1 MSWKSLWG
9 GDRKSLGGGKTK
21 GGQIKARGLSEA
33 GWAPGTEDRYRAQ
46 RSAGGAPSQRGEW
59 LPLHVSSDPTHSLV
73 PVLCA
78 GDRAATAGLA
88 RLRRRAQAVRW
99 GRLLAFPGGDW
110 GEQSC
115 RVRSVLGVPPE
126 QAVTDQLPANKA
138 THVHACASTTHAAQS
153 TSRHVCTRAPGR
165 ECPVARTQL
174 SPRPLG
180 EGGILPLPGVSGHP
194 GQSLEA
200 GSPNQ
205 RPYLLRLGPR
215 QRRIREVRP
224 QVSLGDFSRFPAWAL
239 WRGSPSK
246 QPWGK
251 VLGC

>member
-46 RSAGGAPSQRGEW
+46 RSAGGAPSQPGEW

-153 TSRHVCTRAPGR
+153 TSRHVCTRAPEESAQWPAPNSAPGPWGR
-165 ECPVARTQL
+165 VASSLFLGSVGTQDRAWRQGARTRGPTCSGWDL
-174 SPRPLG
+174 VRGGLG
-180 EGGILPLPGVSGHP
+180 
-194 GQSLEA
+194 
-200 GSPNQ
+200 
-205 RPYLLRLGPR
+205 RLGR
-215 QRRIREVRP
+215 K
-224 QVSLGDFSRFPAWAL
+224 SA
-239 WRGSPSK
+239 
-246 QPWGK
+246 
-251 VLGC
+251 